1 MDAIQR
7 RTIVGMTGLVALWVV
22 VYWAWQPRSDRAPTV
37 TFTDSAALGGGAARP
52 LDEDASGR
60 NEGSL
65 VPEPVVP
72 ERVEP
77 DPAVPTPDEVFGQP
91 PFRWSVARDGDTFEK
106 IALREFGKRSLWTA
120 IARANPLKDPERLRA
135 GDRIKIPLD
144 PENPQGKPET
154 APELPPAPKIIEY
167 TVQPGDT
174 LSGIASKFYGSVRYV
189 DFLFDAN
196 RDRLSS
202 PDALRLNQVII
213 VPPLPEDG
221 SGG

>member
-1 MDAIQR
+1 MDPIQR

-22 VYWAWQPRSDRAPTV
+22 VYWAWQPRSDRGPTV
-37 TFTDSAALGGGAARP
+37 TFTEPAAVV
-52 LDEDASGR
+52 LDDEFPPEEDPVPDPVVDPVTPIEPEDDAS
-60 NEGSL
+60 
-65 VPEPVVP
+65 
-72 ERVEP
+72 
-77 DPAVPTPDEVFGQP
+77 VPTPDDLFGPP
-91 PFRWSVARDGDTFEK
+91 PFRWIVARDGDTFEK
-106 IALREFGKRSLWTA
+106 IALRELGKRSLWRA

-135 GDRIKIPLD
+135 GDRIKVPLD

-174 LSGIASKFYGSVRYV
+174 LSGIASKFYGSVRFV

-202 PDALRLNQVII
+202 PDALQLNQVIV
-213 VPPLPEDG
+213 VPPKPNDG